1 MKINKPAIIGRES
14 RNSLM
19 RSRDEEGEEGGD
31 AGELAPGRT
40 FSFSKIVITRKQ
52 AQWLIG
58 NDLVFQALFD
68 TSKRIA
74 EPLPEVNISTIKL
87 STKYKGCHAVI
98 RFGVKA
104 DEVSLEN
111 ARVSG
116 ITLERITGGFQIK
129 RMSVQGLRPRSMAL
143 HDLDEFYGK
152 EVNLELKFGEADEH
166 DEDADEAQVDFVAEQ
181 QREAGQTDDAETV
194 VPATGGTRPAMG
206 ATH

>member
-74 EPLPEVNISTIKL
+74 EPLAEVNISAVKL

-98 RFGVKA
+98 RFGLKA
-104 DEVSLEN
+104 DEVPLDN

-152 EVNLELKFGEADEH
+152 EVTLELKFGEADEH
-166 DEDADEAQVDFVAEQ
+166 DDADDSQVDFVDEQ
-181 QREAGQTDDAETV
+181 KREAGQQDEGESV
-194 VPATGGTRPAMG
+194 VPATGGNGRAGIG

>member
-31 AGELAPGRT
+31 AGELLPGRW
-40 FSFSKIVITRKQ
+40 FSFSNIVITRKQ

-58 NDLVFQALFD
+58 NDLLFQALFD

-87 STKYKGCHAVI
+87 STKYKGCTAVI

-104 DEVSLEN
+104 DEVELDN
-111 ARVSG
+111 CRVSG
-116 ITLERITGGFQIK
+116 ITLTRITGGFEIK
-129 RMSVQGLRPRSMAL
+129 RMSLQGLRPRSLAL

-152 EVNLELKFGEADEH
+152 EVNLELKFGEADEQ
-166 DEDADEAQVDFVAEQ
+166 DDANEGQLDFVDDQ
-181 QREAGQTDDAETV
+181 KREAGQTDDEPHA
-194 VPATGGTRPAMG
+194 G